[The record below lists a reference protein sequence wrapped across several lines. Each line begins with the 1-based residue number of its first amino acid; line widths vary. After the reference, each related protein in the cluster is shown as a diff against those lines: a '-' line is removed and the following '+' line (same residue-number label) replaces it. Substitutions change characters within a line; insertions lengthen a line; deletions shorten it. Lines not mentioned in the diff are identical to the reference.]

1 MRNKVYY
8 FDNSE
13 VENEKSAKYLASAI
27 MNQNSFSEVIQ
38 FIFAGAKGLN
48 PEISEKTIDDAFD
61 CRLDYE
67 KALLYSL
74 KLSNENRDNLIHQ
87 AEINLKSRREL
98 FKSMLKVK
106 EW

>member
-13 VENEKSAKYLASAI
+13 VENEKSAKYLASTI
-27 MNQNSFSEVIQ
+27 KNQNSFSEVIQ

-67 KALLYSL
+67 KALLYNQR
-74 KLSNENRDNLIHQ
+74 LSNGNRDILIRQ
-87 AEINLKSRREL
+87 AETNLKTRREL

-106 EW
+106 G

>member
-13 VENEKSAKYLASAI
+13 VENEESAKYLASAI
-27 MNQNSFSEVIQ
+27 MNQNSFNEVVR
-38 FIFAGAKGLN
+38 FIFAGSKGLN
-48 PEISEKTIDDAFD
+48 PEISEKRIDEAFD

-74 KLSNENRDNLIHQ
+74 KLSNENRDYLIHQ

-106 EW
+106 D

>member
-27 MNQNSFSEVIQ
+27 MNQNSFNEVVR
-38 FIFAGAKGLN
+38 FIFVGSKGLN
-48 PEISEKTIDDAFD
+48 QEISEKTIDEAFE

-87 AEINLKSRREL
+87 AEINFKLRREL

-106 EW
+106 E